1 MDGFLDFLLFN
12 NLYSRAKLYRAAQN
26 DLTHEKNSVMDEEFG
41 ESWDDD
47 FDEKFDD
54 EDDEDDGLNIPSDL
68 DDFDDF

>member
-1 MDGFLDFLLFN
+1 MDGFLDFLLFSS
-12 NLYSRAKLYRAAQN
+12 LYNRTKLYRAAQN
-26 DLTHEKNSVMDEEFG
+26 NLTYEKNSVMNEEFG

-54 EDDEDDGLNIPSDL
+54 FDDDSNISSDL

>member
-1 MDGFLDFLLFN
+1 MDGFLDFLLFSS
-12 NLYSRAKLYRAAQN
+12 LYNRTKLYRAAQN
-26 DLTHEKNSVMDEEFG
+26 NLTYEKNSVMDEEFV

>member
-1 MDGFLDFLLFN
+1 MDGFLDFLLFSS
-12 NLYSRAKLYRAAQN
+12 LYSRARLYRVAQN
-26 DLTHEKNSVMDEEFG
+26 NLTHEKNSVMDEEFG

-54 EDDEDDGLNIPSDL
+54 EDDL

>member
-1 MDGFLDFLLFN
+1 MDGFLDFLLFSS
-12 NLYSRAKLYRAAQN
+12 LYNRTKLYRAAQN
-26 DLTHEKNSVMDEEFG
+26 NLTYEKNSVMNEEFG

-54 EDDEDDGLNIPSDL
+54 EDDDLNVSSDL

>member
-1 MDGFLDFLLFN
+1 MDGFLNFLLFSS
-12 NLYSRAKLYRAAQN
+12 LYNRTKLYRAAQN
-26 DLTHEKNSVMDEEFG
+26 NLTYEKNSVMNEEFG

-54 EDDEDDGLNIPSDL
+54 FDDDLNVFSDL

>member
-26 DLTHEKNSVMDEEFG
+26 DLTHEKNSVIDEEFG

-54 EDDEDDGLNIPSDL
+54 FDDDLDVFNNL
-68 DDFDDF
+68 DDFDNF

>member
-1 MDGFLDFLLFN
+1 MNGFLDFLLFN
-12 NLYSRAKLYRAAQN
+12 NLYSRAKLYYIAQN
-26 DLTHEKNSVMDEEFG
+26 NLTHEKNSVMDEEFG

-54 EDDEDDGLNIPSDL
+54 FDDDLNVSSDL

>member
-1 MDGFLDFLLFN
+1 MDGFLDFLLFSS
-12 NLYSRAKLYRAAQN
+12 LYNRTKLYRAAQN
-26 DLTHEKNSVMDEEFG
+26 NLIYEKNSVMNEEFG

-54 EDDEDDGLNIPSDL
+54 FDDDSNITSNL